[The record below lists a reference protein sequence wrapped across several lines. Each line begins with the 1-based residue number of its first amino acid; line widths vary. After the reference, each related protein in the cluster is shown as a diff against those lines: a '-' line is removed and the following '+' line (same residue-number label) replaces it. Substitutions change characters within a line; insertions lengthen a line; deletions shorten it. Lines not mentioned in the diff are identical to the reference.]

1 MAIFC
6 VHVVEQYFT
15 YQEMLKPTAMPK
27 ESVKDYNVGFEL
39 TCLKSKLQTEEF
51 HEKFWFP
58 QSDTWAFE
66 T

>member
-51 HEKFWFP
+51 HEKF
-58 QSDTWAFE
+58 
-66 T
+66 